1 MRNWR
6 YIWGEAWANLVGN
19 PWMTAA
25 SLGSMAV
32 AVMVLS
38 IFVVFAA
45 NLDYLA
51 GYLESQVQIRVFVTD
66 GLPATQ
72 IAALQKQI
80 AALPGVR
87 QVSFV
92 SKATALKQLEQE
104 FGREKGLLAGES
116 KTNPLPASFSV
127 KATGPAEVAGVAAKL
142 ARLSGV
148 TNVSYQAQT
157 VQRLFTLTTA
167 LREIGGGL
175 ALLLIVATGFIIANT
190 IRLAV
195 FARRREIRIM
205 KLVGA
210 SDGMIRG
217 PFIIEGLLLGTLGA
231 ALSAGAVLW
240 GYWWLF
246 RSAKYSLPFLP
257 LLSLHLIAEILAG
270 MVVVVGAGVGMLG
283 SFLSLRRYLYSQEQ
297 V

>member
-6 YIWGEAWANLVGN
+6 YIWGEAWGSLVAN
-19 PWMTAA
+19 PWMTVA

-32 AVMVLS
+32 AIMVLS

-45 NLDYLA
+45 NVNHLA
-51 GYLESQVQIRVFVTD
+51 GYLESQVQIRAFLAD
-66 GLPATQ
+66 GLTVKQVAS
-72 IAALQKQI
+72 LQQKI
-80 AALPGVR
+80 TAMPGVR

-92 SKATALKQLEQE
+92 SKETALNQLEQE

-116 KTNPLPASFSV
+116 KANPLPASFSV
-127 KATGPAEVAGVAAKL
+127 KAAGPAEVATIAGKL
-142 ARLSGV
+142 AGLSGV

-157 VQRLFTLTTA
+157 VERLFTLTKA
-167 LREIGGGL
+167 LRQIGAGL
-175 ALLLIVATGFIIANT
+175 AILLIVATGFIIANT

-217 PFIIEGLLLGTLGA
+217 PFVIEGLILGTVGA
-231 ALSAGAVLW
+231 LLSAGVVFW
-240 GYWWLF
+240 GYWWLV
-246 RSAKYSLPFLP
+246 RSAQKGLPFLP
-257 LLSLHLIAEILAG
+257 LLSWQLIAEILAG
-270 MVVVVGAGVGMLG
+270 MVIVVGAGVGMLG
-283 SFLSLRRYLYSQEQ
+283 SYLSLHRFLYSEER